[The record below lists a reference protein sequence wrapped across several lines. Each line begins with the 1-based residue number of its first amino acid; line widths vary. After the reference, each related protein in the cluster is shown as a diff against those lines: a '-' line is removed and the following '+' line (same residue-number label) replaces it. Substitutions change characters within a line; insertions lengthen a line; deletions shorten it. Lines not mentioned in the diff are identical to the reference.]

1 VAFIFRM
8 TWPRWTF
15 TVVSLM
21 PTSTAVRGQRQEG
34 LRVGRADALV
44 WAMSDL
50 LVEPMPVLAAS
61 FVSSSERGRKPGP
74 YSMPGS
80 GALMKGG
87 RFAADSTLE
96 QRRFELSVPA

>member
-1 VAFIFRM
+1 
-8 TWPRWTF
+8 
-15 TVVSLM
+15 
-21 PTSTAVRGQRQEG
+21 
-34 LRVGRADALV
+34 
-44 WAMSDL
+44 MSDL

-96 QRRFELSVPA
+96 EAVSSEPVSEAGNSLLAGKIQGISSIRGSGARQQ